1 MMKNLTVLIASLMM
15 IGTDVSTANQDSS
28 QSNKHIKYV
37 CNGETYIIVSTEA
50 GWTLLE
56 QPDVLVSTTYDG
68 FMLVNRETGIEKSVG
83 KSASGTDV
91 MYVYHKNDT
100 RRYDCVAIRQ

>member
-1 MMKNLTVLIASLMM
+1 M
-15 IGTDVSTANQDSS
+15 
-28 QSNKHIKYV
+28 
-37 CNGETYIIVSTEA
+37 
-50 GWTLLE
+50 E